1 MDTDQRQLRC
11 NRRCTPMNAD
21 GSPALRGPA
30 LDENY
35 RQVKAHTYP
44 WPQTE

>member
-1 MDTDQRQLRC
+1 
-11 NRRCTPMNAD
+11 MNAD
-21 GSPALRGPA
+21 GSPDRGPALRGPA

-35 RQVKAHTYP
+35 RQVKVHPYP